1 MKMTETSTV
10 SRFRTPHADELNWQM
25 ARLPVQLRLAS
36 IAVLALAGVAMP
48 AGCSYSRGVDVVVR
62 PQFLSYDRVALWSS
76 LSRETEDLF
85 IPLYMDAFP
94 GQSLVERRDVS
105 AIIGEQDI
113 LPERLDEETRAKL
126 RKILGVKAIVYPS
139 ATNEAFA
146 VKVIETDTGAI
157 TASVY
162 VESGGAKTDAKPLKQ
177 LVREAIAAL
186 RTEAGHVEAGD
197 IPRPPQPPQQP
208 VAPVRPP
215 PRD

>member
-1 MKMTETSTV
+1 M
-10 SRFRTPHADELNWQM
+10 
-25 ARLPVQLRLAS
+25 
-36 IAVLALAGVAMP
+36 
-48 AGCSYSRGVDVVVR
+48 R
-62 PQFLSYDRVALWSS
+62 PQFLAYDRVALWSS

-94 GQSLVERRDVS
+94 GQTLVERRDVS

-139 ATNEAFA
+139 ATGEAFA

-162 VESGGAKTDAKPLKQ
+162 VESGGTPGAGAKPVRQ
-177 LVREAIAAL
+177 LVRQAIGAL
-186 RTEAGHVEAGD
+186 HTEAERVDDDGYVPAP
-197 IPRPPQPPQQP
+197 PRSLNVP
-208 VAPVRPP
+208 VNPP

>member
-1 MKMTETSTV
+1 MTRLSV
-10 SRFRTPHADELNWQM
+10 QFRMTC
-25 ARLPVQLRLAS
+25 
-36 IAVLALAGVAMP
+36 IAVLALAGLALA
-48 AGCSYSRGVDVVVR
+48 AGCSRSRGVDVVVR
-62 PQFLSYDRVALWSS
+62 PQFLGYDRVALWSS

-85 IPLYMDAFP
+85 IPVYMDAFA
-94 GQSLVERRDVS
+94 GQTLVERRDVS
-105 AIIGEQDI
+105 AIIGEQDV

-139 ATNEAFA
+139 VTSDAFA

-162 VESGGAKTDAKPLKQ
+162 VESGGSPAGAGPTPLKQ
-177 LVREAIAAL
+177 LVRQAIGAL
-186 RTEAGHVEAGD
+186 RVEAERVGGRQVA
-197 IPRPPQPPQQP
+197 PPPPPPQPAN